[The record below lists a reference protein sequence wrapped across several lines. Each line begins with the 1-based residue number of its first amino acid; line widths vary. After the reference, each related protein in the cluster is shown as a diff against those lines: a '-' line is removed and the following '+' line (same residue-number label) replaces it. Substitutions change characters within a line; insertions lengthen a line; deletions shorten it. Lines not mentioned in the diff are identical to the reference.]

1 MLMSDMPL
9 TSVQAVES
17 WVKEVQA
24 ADHTQVIP
32 GALSTSSAWALA
44 DGRIRHAS
52 GRYFNIVALEWSE
65 HGGALQRQPFIE
77 QREIGTLG
85 FITRLRGDSLEL
97 LVHAKAE
104 PGNVGIVQLAPTC
117 QATASNRD
125 LVHGGDLP
133 PFSSYFDDVT
143 GDVLCDTLQ
152 SEQGSRFLGKLN
164 RNILVIDDVDVGT
177 PLHRWIS
184 LELFK
189 TLLAID
195 FLVNTDARS
204 VLCCTDWHTLAAR
217 GGVRRDDFSRAL
229 RCSLDSEVR
238 PEILQEANERLDR
251 LKRDAPTTEQR
262 PVEHL
267 DGWTFDANAPVTMS
281 NGKLALRHIRVH
293 SATRETPEWDQPIL
307 HTLEEQVAE
316 LVCHSRD
323 GILEFAF
330 CPRWEP
336 GLIRGAELGPTFFR
350 RPTEPAT
357 PGVIRARVRQSD
369 EGGRFYRTTV
379 DYRIVETATI
389 TEDEQFLW
397 LRLSEVQE
405 AMHAGIFNNE
415 ARSALSVVLSLL

>member
-1 MLMSDMPL
+1 MQMCDTPL
-9 TSVQAVES
+9 TSVEAVES
-17 WVKEVQA
+17 WVRAVQA
-24 ADHTQVIP
+24 ADRTQVVP
-32 GALSTSSAWALA
+32 GSLSTSSAWSLA

-52 GRYFNIVALEWSE
+52 GRYFNIVALEWLD
-65 HGGALQRQPFIE
+65 HAGALQRQPFIE

-85 FITRLRGDSLEL
+85 FIARLRGESLEL

-104 PGNVGIVQLAPTC
+104 PGNVGFVQLAPTC

-133 PFSSYFDDVT
+133 PFSSYFDDVV
-143 GDVLCDTLQ
+143 GDILCNTLQ

-164 RNILVIDDVDVGT
+164 RNIFVVDEVGVGD

-189 TLLAID
+189 TLLTID

-204 VLCCTDWHTLAAR
+204 VLCCMDWHTLAAR
-217 GGVRRDDFSRAL
+217 GGAGRGDFSRIL
-229 RCSLDSEVR
+229 RRSLDSQVR
-238 PEILQEANERLDR
+238 PEILQEANARLDH
-251 LKRDAPTTEQR
+251 LKQGAPTTEHR

-267 DGWTFDANAPVTMS
+267 DGWAFDADASITMS

-307 HTLEEQVAE
+307 HTLEEQIAE
-316 LVCHSRD
+316 LVCRSRG

-330 CPRWEP
+330 CPHWEP
-336 GLIRGAELGPTFFR
+336 GLVRRAELGPTFLR
-350 RPTEPAT
+350 LPTEPAT

-369 EGGRFYRTTV
+369 EGGRFYRTVV
-379 DYRIVETATI
+379 DYRIVEI
-389 TEDEQFLW
+389 TEIAGDEKFLW

-405 AMHAGIFNNE
+405 AMRTGIFNNE
-415 ARSALSVVLSLL
+415 ARSALSVVLSQL